1 MTTIALSA
9 PVAVDWR
16 LQARLDRAL
25 AREAR
30 ILEIDD
36 RGILSG
42 EPQAALTA
50 IVAEVRAS

>member
-36 RGILSG
+36 RGIRSDVPL
-42 EPQAALTA
+42 AALTA